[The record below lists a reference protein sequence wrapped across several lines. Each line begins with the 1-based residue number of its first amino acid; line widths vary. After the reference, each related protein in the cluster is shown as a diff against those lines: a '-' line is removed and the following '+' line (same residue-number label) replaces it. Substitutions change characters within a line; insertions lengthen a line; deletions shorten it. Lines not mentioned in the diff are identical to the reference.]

1 MLLRLLHRNSG
12 VLHVAR
18 KRKSKGWKEG
28 GKEQSAGILHAH
40 PRDRSLMKSSRAPD
54 FSVNL
59 YRLIPQHFFFPPFA
73 VSRSTEKSIECFCVR
88 IDCQSQS
95 VPILTICVL
104 FLLFT
109 AENCLGYSKK

>member
-59 YRLIPQHFFFPPFA
+59 YRLIPQHFFSLRLLLAEALKSQSSVFA
-73 VSRSTEKSIECFCVR
+73 LGLIVKASL
-88 IDCQSQS
+88 CQS
-95 VPILTICVL
+95 
-104 FLLFT
+104 
-109 AENCLGYSKK
+109 